1 MEVSHV
7 KVNVKQILIYLT
19 IAFVVVTI
27 WNAPTTTGNSVG
39 DFLGQVGSWIADV
52 VDRGASFLQGLKN
65 NN

>member
-1 MEVSHV
+1 M
-7 KVNVKQILIYLT
+7 KLNVKQILIYLT

-39 DFLGQVGSWIADV
+39 DFLGQVGSWLADV

-65 NN
+65 DS

>member
-7 KVNVKQILIYLT
+7 KLNVKQILIYLT

-39 DFLGQVGSWIADV
+39 SFLGAFGNWLSDV
-52 VDRGASFLQGLKN
+52 VDRGASFLKGLRGS
-65 NN
+65 

>member
-1 MEVSHV
+1 M

-65 NN
+65 NK